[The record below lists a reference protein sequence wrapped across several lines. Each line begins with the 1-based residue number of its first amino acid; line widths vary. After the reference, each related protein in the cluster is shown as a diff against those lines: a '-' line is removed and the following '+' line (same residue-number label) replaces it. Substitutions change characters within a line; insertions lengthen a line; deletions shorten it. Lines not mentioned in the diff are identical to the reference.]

1 MKPLNKLVIEE
12 DAFFLGMAV
21 PFIQQTDTGVVVEA
35 RTDTL
40 ESLFILAGAGGRTCY
55 YLTWIFLV

>member
-12 DAFFLGMAV
+12 EKFFSGMPV
-21 PFIQQTDTGVVVEA
+21 CFIQQTDTGVVVET

-40 ESLFILAGAGGRTCY
+40 ESLFILAGAGRRKCY